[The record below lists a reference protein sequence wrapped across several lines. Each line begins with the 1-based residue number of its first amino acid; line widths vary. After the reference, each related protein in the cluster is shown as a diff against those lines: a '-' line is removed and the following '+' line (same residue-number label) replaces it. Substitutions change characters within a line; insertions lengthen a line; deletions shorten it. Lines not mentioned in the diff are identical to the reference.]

1 MRIIGITGGIGTGKS
16 TILHL
21 LGDKYQAYIVETDK
35 LAHQLMMPG
44 EHAYEKIVKHF
55 GIEVLLE
62 DGSIDREKL
71 GRLVF
76 QNETE
81 LAVLNA
87 IVHPAVKQYIMEDI
101 EEKKKAG
108 LVKIYVIEAA
118 LLIEDGYKAICDE
131 IWYIYVEKEERI
143 RRLIAGR
150 GGNREKWESVI
161 NNQSS
166 EEFYRE
172 NCNQIV
178 ENGGDIQKTA
188 ERIQHLLFGNN
199 MA

>member
-55 GIEVLLE
+55 GIEILLE

-81 LAVLNA
+81 LAALNA
-87 IVHPAVKQYIMEDI
+87 IVHPAVKQYILEDI

-143 RRLIAGR
+143 RRLITGR

>member
-55 GIEVLLE
+55 GIEILLE

-81 LAVLNA
+81 LAALNA
-87 IVHPAVKQYIMEDI
+87 IVHPAVKQYILEDI

-143 RRLIAGR
+143 RRLITGR
-150 GGNREKWESVI
+150 GGNREIWESVI

>member
-55 GIEVLLE
+55 GIEILLE

-81 LAVLNA
+81 LAALNA
-87 IVHPAVKQYIMEDI
+87 IVHPAVKQYILEDI

-143 RRLIAGR
+143 RRLITGR

-166 EEFYRE
+166 EECYRE

-188 ERIQHLLFGNN
+188 ERIQHLLVGNN

>member
-44 EHAYEKIVKHF
+44 KQAYEKIVKHF
-55 GIEVLLE
+55 GVDVLFE
-62 DGSIDREKL
+62 DGSIDRGKL

-81 LAVLNA
+81 LAALNA
-87 IVHPAVKQYIMEDI
+87 IVHPAVKQYILEDI

-108 LVKIYVIEAA
+108 TVNFYVIEAA

-188 ERIQHLLFGNN
+188 ERIHHLLFGNN